1 MRFSVILSGAKDL
14 NQRGLRSFAV
24 FAAQDDTP
32 PSAIPQLRT
41 ANCYHHFVRV
51 DHDKR
56 EIICSVGDLVYPTTY
71 RRIGVERGDGF
82 RRMWIGQDIHTR
94 RAEVR
99 AAEDKNYRAE
109 VHVVHRI
116 THQNWNVT
124 VTGRID
130 GLSVDAAQQVVAIE
144 EVKSIHFDLE
154 LESLYRSEKLQRHL
168 FQLLLYSLFLSSQ
181 PDFTGFTFTPRLV
194 LIDLISGDT
203 KEIDADFDRE
213 SVAAALA
220 ASLDQL
226 IEQLETEHALI
237 IAKRS
242 YADALRFPY
251 ERLRPYQQE
260 MIDAVAHAV
269 REREA
274 LLVSAPTGVGKTIAA
289 LYPAVRECLRAGKK
303 LFFLTSKTLQQ
314 DAAVD
319 ALKMLN
325 DGSLRVLRIRA
336 KQKMCAHTEMICHE
350 DFCPFAARYSEK
362 MEKSGLLQRITDSMT
377 YFDPDLTF
385 ELAQS
390 TEVCPFEVSLE
401 LIEQADVVVCD
412 YNYIF
417 DPYVGLKAYQR
428 DSDYSD
434 CVLIVDEA
442 HNLVD
447 RGRAYYSPEVL
458 EKSFDAIQHHLAGR
472 SCRIERWNDLLDA
485 LREHMHELAES
496 IEERST
502 QALCEPD
509 RQFFVEQRAEWE
521 RVVMNY
527 IQWKIENGIAE
538 EDDPLVDFYFKL
550 VKFTNLLSEEGEEFA
565 HVIERT
571 QDGLKLKIF
580 CKDPSRFLGE
590 IFDSAYATIAL
601 SATLEP
607 FDFYKKT
614 LGFPQDRATELSLP
628 SPFPRSNR
636 KIVIV
641 PEVDTTYKQ
650 RANHYDRIAST
661 VAEIAE
667 TSEGNFLALFPSYVF
682 LREIAERMPSMRKQV
697 MVQRADMTDYERNAI
712 LSVLRDRRDRD
723 NLILAVSGGM
733 YAEGIDYR
741 GDMLS
746 GVVVVGPALPSVS
759 FEQELL
765 KRYYD
770 EMYGAGFEF
779 AYLIPGM
786 TRVVQSAGRVIRSET
801 DVGIIALLCR
811 RFTQES
817 YTRYFPSDWYDQSP
831 RELISRKPAS
841 EIREFFEAK
850 STPQLRLV

>member
-1 MRFSVILSGAKDL
+1 M
-14 NQRGLRSFAV
+14 
-24 FAAQDDTP
+24 
-32 PSAIPQLRT
+32 
-41 ANCYHHFVRV
+41 RV

-56 EIICSVGDLVYPTTY
+56 ELICSVGDLVYPATY

-82 RRMWIGQDIHTR
+82 RRMWIGQDIHTQ
-94 RAEVR
+94 RADMR
-99 AAEDKNYRAE
+99 ASEDANYRSE
-109 VHVVHRI
+109 VHVVHRK
-116 THQNWNVT
+116 THANWSVT

-130 GLSVDAAQQVVAIE
+130 GLSVDAEKGVVSIE

-154 LESLYRSEKLQRHL
+154 LEALYRSERLQRHL

-181 PDFTGFTFTPRLV
+181 PGFEGFAFEPRLV

-203 KEIDADFDRE
+203 KEIEAEFDRE
-213 SVAAALA
+213 SVAAALD
-220 ASLDQL
+220 ASLDEL
-226 IEQLETEHALI
+226 IERLETDYALI
-237 IAKRS
+237 VAKRS
-242 YADALRFPY
+242 FADTLQFPY
-251 ERLRPYQQE
+251 ERMRPFQQE
-260 MIDAVAHAV
+260 MIDAVARSV

-274 LLVSAPTGVGKTIAA
+274 LLISAPTGIGKTIAA

-303 LFFLTSKTLQQ
+303 LFYLTSKTLQQ
-314 DAAVD
+314 DAAIE
-319 ALKMLN
+319 ALRMLN

-362 MEKSGLLQRITDSMT
+362 MGTSGLVQRITNSMT
-377 YFDPDLTF
+377 YFDPDLTY
-385 ELAQS
+385 ELAKS

-417 DPYVGLKAYQR
+417 DPYVGLKAYQQE
-428 DSDYSD
+428 SDYGD
-434 CVLIVDEA
+434 CVLLVDEA

-447 RGRAYYSPEVL
+447 RGRGYYSPEL
-458 EKSFDAIQHHLAGR
+458 HEKSFDAIRGFLAGR
-472 SCRIERWNDLLDA
+472 SCRIEGWIELLEV
-485 LREHMHELAES
+485 LQGHMQDLAEA
-496 IEERST
+496 IEWESDPAGQDTRSRPSST

-509 RQFFVEQRAEWE
+509 RELFVEQRAEWE
-521 RVVMNY
+521 RIVMHY
-527 IQWKIENGIAE
+527 IQWKIENRIAE

-550 VKFTNLLSEEGEEFA
+550 VKFTNLLSEDGEEFA

-571 QDGLKLKIF
+571 PDGLKLKIF

-590 IFDSAYATIAL
+590 IFESAHASVAL

-614 LGFPQDRATELSLP
+614 LGFPSDRATELSLP

-636 KIVIV
+636 KIVVV
-641 PEVDTTYKQ
+641 PDVDTTFKQ
-650 RANHYDRIAST
+650 RANHYDRIAHT
-661 VAEIAE
+661 VADIAE
-667 TSEGNFLALFPSYVF
+667 ASDGNFLALFPSYAF
-682 LREIAERMPSMRKQV
+682 LREVSERMPTLRKQV
-697 MVQRADMTDYERNAI
+697 MVQRSDMSDYERNAI
-712 LSVLRDRRDRD
+712 LEILRDRRGRD

-770 EMYGAGFEF
+770 DQYGAGFEF

-801 DVGIIALLCR
+801 DIGVIALLCR

-817 YTRYFPSDWYDQSP
+817 YTRYFPSDWYDESP
-831 RELISRKPAS
+831 RELISKKPAS
-841 EIREFFEAK
+841 EIRAFFEAK
-850 STPQLRLV
+850 TTPQLRLV

>member
-1 MRFSVILSGAKDL
+1 M
-14 NQRGLRSFAV
+14 
-24 FAAQDDTP
+24 
-32 PSAIPQLRT
+32 
-41 ANCYHHFVRV
+41 RV

-56 EIICSVGDLVYPTTY
+56 EIVCSVGDLVYPTTY

-82 RRMWIGQDIHTR
+82 RRMWIGQDIHSR

-99 AAEDKNYRAE
+99 AAEDANYRSE
-109 VHVVHRI
+109 VHVIHRL

-124 VTGRID
+124 ITGRVD
-130 GLSVDAAQQVVAIE
+130 GLSVNPEKQVVGIE

-154 LESLYRSEKLQRHL
+154 LEALYRSEKLQRHL

-181 PDFTGFTFTPRLV
+181 PDFAEFTFAPRLV

-203 KEIDADFDRE
+203 REIDADFNRHA
-213 SVAAALA
+213 VAAALT

-226 IEQLETEHALI
+226 IEQIDTQHALI
-237 IAKRS
+237 VAKRS
-242 YADALRFPY
+242 YADSLRFPY
-251 ERLRPYQQE
+251 ERLRPFQQE
-260 MIDAVAHAV
+260 MIDAVARAV

-274 LLVSAPTGVGKTIAA
+274 LLVSAPTGIGKTIAA
-289 LYPAVRECLRAGKK
+289 LFPAVRESLKSGKK

-314 DAAVD
+314 DAAIE
-319 ALKMLN
+319 AMKLLN

-362 MEKSGLLQRITDSMT
+362 MEKSGLVERITTSMT

-385 ELAQS
+385 ELSRS

-401 LIEQADVVVCD
+401 LIEQADVIVCD

-417 DPYVGLKAYQR
+417 DPYVGLKAYQQ
-428 DSDYSD
+428 DNNYSD

-447 RGRAYYSPEVL
+447 RGRGYYSPEL
-458 EKSFDAIQHHLAGR
+458 HEKSFDAIRNHLAGR
-472 SCRIERWNDLLDA
+472 SCPLENWDELLDT
-485 LREHMHELAES
+485 LREHMNELAQTLEAS
-496 IEERST
+496 IR

-509 RQFFVEQRAEWE
+509 RELFVEQRAEWE
-521 RVVMNY
+521 RVVMRY

-550 VKFTNLLSEEGEEFA
+550 MKFTNLLGEDGEEFA

-571 QDGLKLKIF
+571 PEGLKLKIF

-590 IFDSAYATIAL
+590 IFESAHATIAL

-614 LGFPQDRATELSLP
+614 LGFPEDRATELSLP

-667 TSEGNFLALFPSYVF
+667 ASDGNFLALFPSYAF
-682 LREIAERMPSMRKQV
+682 LREIAERMPTMRKQV
-697 MVQRADMTDYERNAI
+697 MMQRADMTDYERNAI
-712 LSVLRDRRDRD
+712 LEILRDRRGRN

-770 EMYGAGFEF
+770 DQYGAGFEF

-801 DVGIIALLCR
+801 DIGVIALLCR

-817 YTRYFPSDWYDQSP
+817 YTRYFPSDWYDESP

-850 STPQLRLV
+850 TTPQLRLV